1 MAIHIPQTNLEKL
14 KSSIRDQQ
22 KAINK
27 ENNNSGNLESPR
39 TKAKNIK
46 FPAKTVE
53 EERTFREEA
62 VAAQTMAWKEL
73 LPILLKQLSKIPD
86 ARRLKSIK
94 HKVAVLMLMGLLMFV
109 FKMQSR
115 RNVNNEMSRPQFMES
130 LRKIFPELDSVPH
143 ADTIA
148 RFLETIE
155 PTYIESAHIKMIK
168 DLLKRKKFK
177 KLLILGKLPISI
189 DGVQKV
195 VRNGMLHDEN
205 WLERTISTT
214 EGEKNQQYVYI
225 LEANIT
231 FHNGLTIPLM
241 TEFLYFEGN
250 PNQGKQDCEL
260 TAIHRFISRIK
271 DEFKRQNIIVCLDKL
286 YANNSVIAAMEKIG
300 WKYLIVLPGQKLKSI
315 NEALAQLKE
324 SRAHIAGQDQYQGRD
339 QKWVFTNDIVSKDG
353 YKISAISC
361 FESWLEV
368 DSETGEK
375 VKKFSEH
382 RWITNVVVTWKN
394 IHEISNLCARKRWGI
409 EDSNNTEKN
418 RGYCYKHLYSKDWNA
433 MCCFHYL
440 MRLGHAVNAI
450 SEFTKKLK
458 KLILDF
464 GCNYILRLIKETLEN
479 PWLTKEWFNKTN
491 QQKGRLQLNL

>member
-1 MAIHIPQTNLEKL
+1 MAINFLQSNTEKL
-14 KSSIRDQQ
+14 KSDIRDQQ
-22 KAINK
+22 KEINK
-27 ENNNSGNLESPR
+27 ENKNNGNVGSPR

-46 FPAKTVE
+46 FPANTVE
-53 EERTFREEA
+53 EERVFREEA
-62 VAAQTMAWKEL
+62 VAAQTIAWKVL
-73 LPILLKQLSKIPD
+73 LPILLKQFSKIPD

-94 HKVAVLMLMGLLMFV
+94 HKITVLMFMGLLMFI

-115 RNVNNEMSRPQFMES
+115 RNVNNEMSRPQLIES
-130 LRKIFPELDSVPH
+130 LRKIFPELDSIPH

-148 RFLETIE
+148 RFLENID
-155 PTYIESAHIKMIK
+155 PRHIESAHIKMIK
-168 DLLKRKKFK
+168 DLLKNKKFK

-195 VRNGMLHDEN
+195 VRNGVLHDDN

-214 EGEKNQQYVYI
+214 EGERSQKYVYI

-231 FHNGLTIPLM
+231 FHDGLTIPLM
-241 TEFLYFEGN
+241 TEFLYFDGN

-260 TAIHRFISRIK
+260 TAVYRFISRIK
-271 DEFKRQNIIVCLDKL
+271 DKFKRQNIIVCLDKL
-286 YANNSVIAAMEKIG
+286 YANNPVITAIEKVN
-300 WKYLIVLPGQKLKSI
+300 WKYIIVLPGQKLKSI
-315 NEALAQLKE
+315 NEALLKLKE
-324 SRAHIAGQDQYQGRD
+324 SRRHISGQERYNGRD
-339 QKWVFTNDIVSKDG
+339 QKWTFTDDVISKEG
-353 YKISAISC
+353 HKITAISC
-361 FESWLEV
+361 FESWFEV
-368 DSETGEK
+368 DSETGKK

-394 IHEISNLCARKRWGI
+394 IHEIANLCARKRWGI

-464 GCNYILRLIKETLEN
+464 GCSYINQRNLGK
-479 PWLTKEWFNKTN
+479 PMANKY
-491 QQKGRLQLNL
+491 LV